1 MLSAL
6 AVVLLASSHDGSL
19 PELVTGGVS
28 LTFGGLAI
36 YVIQRLWKMVDELLK
51 DNRDMT
57 AQLTLSTAVLN
68 EVKELL
74 R

>member
-1 MLSAL
+1 VPFPFSPVIAIL
-6 AVVLLASSHDGSL
+6 AAVPQGDLI
-19 PELVTGGVS
+19 TGGVQ

-36 YVIQRLWKMVDELLK
+36 YVIQRLWKMVDDLLR
-51 DNRDMT
+51 DNREMT

>member
-1 MLSAL
+1 MFLPLL
-6 AVVLLASSHDGSL
+6 AVLFAANHDGSL

-36 YVIQRLWKMVDELLK
+36 YVIQRLWKMVDDLLR
-51 DNRDMT
+51 DNREMT

>member
-1 MLSAL
+1 MFLLSL
-6 AVVLLASSHDGSL
+6 LLLADD
-19 PELVTGGVS
+19 PITGTGVAGVVGS
-28 LTFGGLAI
+28 LTFGGLAW
-36 YVIQRLWKMVDELLK
+36 YVIQRLWRTVDEQRK
-51 DNRDMT
+51 EIREMV